1 MSAFRPSRYKA
12 LWKALTLGHLFKKL
26 LPIFRSLKT
35 SSRHARWRTK
45 QLLDNLRGSINCVTL
60 EVLTTR
66 KRVKASK
73 ALLFYVTRS
82 GKTRNSAEHKIL
94 AKEIGY
100 LASGFFFLKQC
111 IVDLKNTFFSCINW
125 KFLSRRHSYKKVRTL
140 ILQFWIQDLPNCANF
155 FKSIEF
161 SDELIFEFWGSR
173 IKGER
178 SLTNGFSSIL

>member
-1 MSAFRPSRYKA
+1 M
-12 LWKALTLGHLFKKL
+12 
-26 LPIFRSLKT
+26 
-35 SSRHARWRTK
+35 
-45 QLLDNLRGSINCVTL
+45 TL

-100 LASGFFFLKQC
+100 LASGFFFLKQ
-111 IVDLKNTFFSCINW
+111 
-125 KFLSRRHSYKKVRTL
+125 SRRHSYKKVRTL
-140 ILQFWIQDLPNCANF
+140 ILQFWIEDLPNCANL

-161 SDELIFEFWGSR
+161 SDELIFEF
-173 IKGER
+173 
-178 SLTNGFSSIL
+178 